1 MELQLAIDL
10 VTAERGLEIAM
21 AVKDLIQVVEI
32 GTPFAFTNP
41 IGVIQRFKDSLPG
54 VKILADYKIM
64 DGGEMMASL
73 AFDANA
79 DIVTMSARTWD
90 DTIKAAVA
98 TAKKYGRQTMADL
111 MAVPDAEITSRGKQ
125 MEEFGAD
132 YICVHRPI
140 KVHGSASPEENLERL
155 RSVVTTAKVAVT
167 GGLDLDTLRR
177 VVRCEPDLVI
187 VGGAITNAADPRA
200 VAEAMRAVMEG
211 RA

>member
-1 MELQLAIDL
+1 MELQLAVDL
-10 VTAERGLEIAM
+10 VTAERGLEIAKSI
-21 AVKDLIQVVEI
+21 KDLIQVVEI

-41 IGVIQRFKDSLPG
+41 IGVIQRFKDALPG

-111 MAVPDAEITSRGKQ
+111 MAVPDAELTARGKR

-140 KVHGSASPEENLERL
+140 KVQGSASPEENLARL
-155 RSVVTTAKVAVT
+155 RKVVDKAKIAVT
-167 GGLDLDTLRR
+167 GGIDLDTLKK
-177 VVRCEPDLVI
+177 VVRYKPDLVI
-187 VGGAITNAADPRA
+187 IGGSITGAADPRA
-200 VAEAMRAVMEG
+200 VAEAMRAIMD
-211 RA
+211 A